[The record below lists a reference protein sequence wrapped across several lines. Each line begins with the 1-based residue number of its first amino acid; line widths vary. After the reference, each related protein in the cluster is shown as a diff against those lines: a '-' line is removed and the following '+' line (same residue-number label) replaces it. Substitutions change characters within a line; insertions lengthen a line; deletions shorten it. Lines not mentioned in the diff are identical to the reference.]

1 MTAEAL
7 RQILR
12 TGMPP
17 FYATWDFW
25 IFLVLGIAGTLFSI
39 LAFKEAGRAK
49 NAAAAAKEAAG
60 AAGRSVKIQTVTIEL
75 TEILQRLD
83 KLDDE
88 ISFPGARDLLSE
100 VSRRLRRLIGPFSA
114 SPEITE
120 YYGQLKEALK
130 QAKNA
135 LESVRPSIAE
145 VLGHWNRVA
154 GEAGCQG
161 CKRFR
166 QFVGPNATESG
177 LQRNNRLK
185 ETACSKMSKAIKE
198 RSARNSESEVNSNRS
213 VSLGRQGRLDYV
225 NFGTYV
231 PRI

>member
-1 MTAEAL
+1 MTEDAL

-12 TGMPP
+12 AGMPPP

-25 IFLVLGIAGTLFSI
+25 IFVVLGIAGTLFSI

-49 NAAAAAKEAAG
+49 TAAAAAKEAAG

-88 ISFPGARDLLSE
+88 ISFPGARDLPSE

-114 SPEITE
+114 SPEITA
-120 YYGQLKEALK
+120 YYGQLKDALK
-130 QAKNA
+130 QAKDA

-145 VLGHWNRVA
+145 GPKEAANVVYYALQGHFATTNR
-154 GEAGCQG
+154 
-161 CKRFR
+161 
-166 QFVGPNATESG
+166 
-177 LQRNNRLK
+177 
-185 ETACSKMSKAIKE
+185 
-198 RSARNSESEVNSNRS
+198 
-213 VSLGRQGRLDYV
+213 
-225 NFGTYV
+225 GT
-231 PRI
+231 